1 MGMVY
6 ADIELINSG
15 ELEMARRYM
24 IGEEEIKRV
33 HVNMMVDSGSYFMS
47 INENVRE
54 QLQLSVIK
62 KRKFRMANEEV
73 REFEVVGPIEVRFKN
88 RRCVVDALVLP
99 GNSELLLGAIPM
111 EALDVL
117 IHPLRQ
123 EMIVNP
129 ENEDCAITKLKSFP
143 PRRRSA

>member
-6 ADIELINSG
+6 AEIELINSG
-15 ELEMARRYM
+15 ELQMARRYM

-33 HVNMMVDSGSYFMS
+33 QVTMMVDSGSYFMS

-54 QLQLSVIK
+54 QLQLAVIE

-99 GNSELLLGAIPM
+99 GSSELLLGAIPM

-129 ENEDCAITKLKSFP
+129 ESEDCAIAKLKSFP